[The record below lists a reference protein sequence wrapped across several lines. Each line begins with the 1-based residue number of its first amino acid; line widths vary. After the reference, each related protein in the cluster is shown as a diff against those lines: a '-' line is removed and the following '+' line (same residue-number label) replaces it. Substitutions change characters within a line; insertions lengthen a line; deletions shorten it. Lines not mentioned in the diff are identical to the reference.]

1 MQLRNTRFPSYL
13 KTTICVLICVLCLPS
28 IQGCTTPRNEPGNCI
43 GIKLCQPL
51 ITILQR
57 RPVSAA
63 DADYLRRSQCGF
75 SGNEP
80 KVCCPTSGSYN
91 NQDEVTTR
99 STIYKDLNSNLLP
112 GANECGLSTENRIV
126 GGEVTEIDEFPW
138 MVLIEYQKPNG
149 RGFYCGGVLISK
161 RYVLTAAHCVKG
173 KDLPRSW
180 KLVSVRLGEYDTEKE
195 KDCVSNG
202 VGDEDC
208 TDDPVDIEVE
218 ERIAHEQYDALDTN
232 QYHDIALLR
241 LRRDVPKY
249 TDFIRPICLPKT
261 VSELKKDYTGHN
273 LSVAGWGKTESKS
286 ESKIKLKLKIP
297 VKSNNDCTNVYKSAR
312 VQLGQGQMCAGGE
325 RGKDSCRGDSGG
337 PLMAQN
343 TNSNGDVFW
352 AVVGIVS
359 FGPSPC
365 GMQGWPGV
373 YTRVS
378 EYSDWIINKI
388 RA

>member
-1 MQLRNTRFPSYL
+1 MKLHDTCIPGNL
-13 KTTICVLICVLCLPS
+13 KTTICVLICVLCLPY

-43 GIKLCQPL
+43 AIKQCQPFVN
-51 ITILQR
+51 ILQR

-63 DADYLRRSQCGF
+63 DGDYLRRSQCGF

-91 NQDEVTTR
+91 NQEDVTSR
-99 STIYKDLNSNLLP
+99 SSVDKDLNSNLLP
-112 GANECGLSTENRIV
+112 GVDECGVSEPNRIL

-138 MVLIEYQKPNG
+138 MVLLEYQKPNG

-180 KLVSVRLGEYDTEKE
+180 SLVSVRLGEYDTEKE
-195 KDCVSNG
+195 KDCVSHG
-202 VGDEDC
+202 VGAEDC
-208 TDDPVDIEVE
+208 TDDPIDIEVE
-218 ERIAHEQYDALDTN
+218 ERIAHEQYDPRDMN

-241 LRRDVPKY
+241 LKRDVPKY
-249 TDFIRPICLPKT
+249 TDFISPICLPKT
-261 VSELKKDYTGHN
+261 VSERREDYTGNN
-273 LSVAGWGKTESKS
+273 LTVAGWGKTETKS
-286 ESKIKLKLKIP
+286 ESNIKLKLQIP
-297 VKSNNDCTNVYKSAR
+297 VKSNSDCTNTYKSAR
-312 VQLGQGQMCAGGE
+312 VQLGSGQMCAGGK

-337 PLMAQN
+337 PLMSQRMNA
-343 TNSNGDVFW
+343 NGAFW
-352 AVVGIVS
+352 TVVGIVS